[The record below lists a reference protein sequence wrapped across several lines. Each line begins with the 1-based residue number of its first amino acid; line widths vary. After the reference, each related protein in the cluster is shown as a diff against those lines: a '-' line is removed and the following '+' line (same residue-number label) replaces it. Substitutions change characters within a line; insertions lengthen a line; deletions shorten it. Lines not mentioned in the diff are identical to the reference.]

1 MLGLGCVVRRDRL
14 GKGSSRGKGY
24 GGEFRIH
31 CCATGLGEYDMRW
44 TFKHALRIAPIV
56 AAMIGVS
63 APQAGAGEALG
74 DLDWLAA
81 SDGFAGLSREHASIG
96 FVAAAQDTG
105 IRRRPGQ
112 PPPVPQDDF
121 PAIDPSAVPPP
132 LPNLPRESIPVPDR
146 WRLIDVFGVSERWWD
161 PYNQNTLKS
170 DRPIFDDWFV
180 NVAAISDTIV
190 EPRRLPTPVGIQ
202 TTDRAN
208 TLDVFGD
215 VNQFFFNENL
225 ITSFSLI
232 KGDTVYRPP
241 DIELRLTPVFNF
253 NYTDVEER
261 RVLFIDP
268 ARGTTRTDGHI
279 ALQEAFLDYHIRN
292 VSDRF
297 DFDSIRVG
305 IQPIQADF
313 RGFLFQDQQ
322 LGVRLFGTRNN
333 NIFQYNLAYFR
344 RLDKDTNSGL
354 NDVGD
359 ELREDDVFLANV
371 YWQDFPVLGFVSQAT
386 VVHNRNR
393 ENDEFFFNDNGFLE
407 RPASIGDERPRKY
420 DVTYLGLNGDGHFGR
435 VNLSGS
441 FYYAFGDDEP
451 NQFRGDGESSRIS
464 AFFAALEPSID
475 FSWIRLRG
483 SLLYAS
489 GDSDPFDDTEG
500 GFDAIFENPQF
511 AGADTSFFIRQA
523 VPLIGGGG
531 VALSGRNA
539 VLPALRSSKEQGQSN
554 FNNPGLRLIGV
565 GTDLDVTPEIRLSAN
580 ANYLAFDDTSSL
592 EFLRNQ
598 GGIDRGIGWDLS
610 AALTWRPLFTQNV
623 ILRASGAVLVAEDG
637 FKELYETD
645 RNQDLFYSVLVN
657 LILTF

>member
-1 MLGLGCVVRRDRL
+1 MCWNLKPV
-14 GKGSSRGKGY
+14 
-24 GGEFRIH
+24 H
-31 CCATGLGEYDMRW
+31 Q
-44 TFKHALRIAPIV
+44 IAPLV
-56 AAMIGVS
+56 AVMIS
-63 APQAGAGEALG
+63 FAAPQAGASEGLI
-74 DLDWLAA
+74 DLDWLSA
-81 SDGFAGLSREHASIG
+81 SDMFDGRSRGAGPAG
-96 FVAAAQDTG
+96 VVVAAEESG
-105 IRRRPGQ
+105 VRRRPGK
-112 PPPVPQDDF
+112 PPPVPEEEF
-121 PAIDPSAVPPP
+121 PTIDPAAVPPP
-132 LPNLPRESIPVPDR
+132 QPNLPRESIPVPDR
-146 WRLIDVFGVSERWWD
+146 WRLIDAFGVTENWWD
-161 PYNQNTLKS
+161 PYNQSTLKA
-170 DRPIFDDWFV
+170 DRPIFDDWFFNLAV
-180 NVAAISDTIV
+180 ISDSIV

-202 TTDRAN
+202 TTDRTN
-208 TLDVFGD
+208 SLDVFGD
-215 VNQFFFNENL
+215 VNQFFFNQNL

-232 KGDTVYRPP
+232 KGDTVFRPP
-241 DIELRLTPVFNF
+241 DIELRLTPVFNY

-268 ARGTTRTDGHI
+268 ARGTNRSDGHI

-322 LGVRLFGTRNN
+322 LGVRLFGTRSN

-344 RLDKDTNSGL
+344 RLEKDTNSGL
-354 NDVGD
+354 NDVTD
-359 ELREDDVFLANV
+359 KLRDDDVFLANV

-393 ENDEFFFNDNGFLE
+393 EDGEFFFNNNGFLE

-420 DVTYLGLNGDGHFGR
+420 DVTYVGLNGDGHFGR
-435 VNLSGS
+435 LNLTGS
-441 FYYAFGDDEP
+441 FYYAFGNDEP

-475 FSWIRLRG
+475 FSWIRLRA

-500 GFDAIFENPQF
+500 GYDAIFENPQF

-554 FNNPGLRLIGV
+554 FNNPGLRLFGV
-565 GTDLDVTPEIRLSAN
+565 GTDIDVTPEIRLSAN
-580 ANYLAFDDTSSL
+580 ANYLEFDVTSSL

-598 GGIDRGIGWDLS
+598 GDIDREIGWDLS
-610 AALTWRPLFTQNV
+610 AALTWRPFFTQNIV
-623 ILRASGAVLVAEDG
+623 LRASGAVLVAEDG
-637 FKELYETD
+637 FKELFETD
-645 RNQDLFYSVLVN
+645 RDQDLFYSVLVN
-657 LILTF
+657 LILTY